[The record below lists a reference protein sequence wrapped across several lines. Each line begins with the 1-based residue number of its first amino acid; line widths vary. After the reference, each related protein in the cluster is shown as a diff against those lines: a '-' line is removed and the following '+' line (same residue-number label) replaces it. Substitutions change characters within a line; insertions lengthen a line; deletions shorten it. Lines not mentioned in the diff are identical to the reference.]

1 MTGQVQPVN
10 HAKATDLGW
19 SGKGSSCRRRYSSR
33 SRRNDESWC
42 RFALCYVCGTAIQT
56 KLAGE
61 HWGSREWSGN
71 ARYKIWDQGN
81 FTTGRWPAQRGLAPV
96 IPPNILD
103 IRQSH
108 LAFRLAARPHRA
120 ISRFWNPRVRI
131 TANRSLSPWVSNAR
145 RQIARC
151 QPCPVIRCESCLH
164 AQPYLMFPL
173 LPNDSALAVHPG
185 FCPRALSSRGQTL
198 HVPWLPRY
206 GSLLSTATSQ

>member
-1 MTGQVQPVN
+1 MRV
-10 HAKATDLGW
+10 AKDRVAGGGIAVVVGATPSHGVD
-19 SGKGSSCRRRYSSR
+19 SSCVTCVGLR
-33 SRRNDESWC
+33 SRLSWPV
-42 RFALCYVCGTAIQT
+42 RTG
-56 KLAGE
+56 
-61 HWGSREWSGN
+61 EWSGN
-71 ARYKIWDQGN
+71 ARYKIWNQGN

-96 IPPNILD
+96 IPPKILD

-131 TANRSLSPWVSNAR
+131 TANRSLSSWVSNAR

-173 LPNDSALAVHPG
+173 LPTLTWPSLFILDSVPEP
-185 FCPRALSSRGQTL
+185 CP
-198 HVPWLPRY
+198 LPAR
-206 GSLLSTATSQ
+206 LSTFL